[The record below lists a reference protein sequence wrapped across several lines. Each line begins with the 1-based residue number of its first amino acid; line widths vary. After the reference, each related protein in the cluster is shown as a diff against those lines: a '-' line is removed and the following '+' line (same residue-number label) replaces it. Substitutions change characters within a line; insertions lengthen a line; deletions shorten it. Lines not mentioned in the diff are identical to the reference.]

1 MSVFQNVSAFLGRNG
16 FPIGGPDIN
25 SVIAGLLYDMQHGLD
40 SGSGDGPMDARQPMI
55 PTWGMP
61 PEKTPKNT
69 SVIVI
74 DAGGTN
80 FRSCLVTFDAEG
92 NPSISDLEKCS
103 MPGIERELSKDE
115 FFDQIATNLDH
126 LKNKSTRIGF
136 CFSYAMKILP
146 DGDGEVLSFSKEI
159 NAKAVIG
166 SKVGAC
172 LSEALVKRGWNKPER
187 IVLLND
193 TTAALLAGASRNV
206 PGMKYSSYV
215 GLILGTGMNSAYI
228 EYSPIKKIE
237 GQVATPPA
245 AQIVVCESGMFDKL
259 PRSSF
264 DIAFDSST
272 NTPGRYVMEKMCSGA
287 YLGPLATF
295 ALKAAAMEGLFSEHV
310 ASRLAALPKADL
322 YDVDQFLY
330 GPYRHDTVLGDVV
343 APGTQDDYDTMYLIL
358 DAIIE
363 RSARLTTAVIASCVI
378 KSGKGEWPTKPVC
391 VLCNGTTFFKTH
403 NLRSRIHAYLDK
415 YLSDQR
421 HLYFDIVAMDND
433 ITLGT
438 AIGALSSS
446 LSK

>member
-61 PEKTPKNT
+61 PEKTPKDT

-187 IVLLND
+187 IVCELN
-193 TTAALLAGASRNV
+193 
-206 PGMKYSSYV
+206 V
-215 GLILGTGMNSAYI
+215 GCGT
-228 EYSPIKKIE
+228 
-237 GQVATPPA
+237 
-245 AQIVVCESGMFDKL
+245 
-259 PRSSF
+259 
-264 DIAFDSST
+264 
-272 NTPGRYVMEKMCSGA
+272 
-287 YLGPLATF
+287 
-295 ALKAAAMEGLFSEHV
+295 
-310 ASRLAALPKADL
+310 
-322 YDVDQFLY
+322 
-330 GPYRHDTVLGDVV
+330 
-343 APGTQDDYDTMYLIL
+343 
-358 DAIIE
+358 
-363 RSARLTTAVIASCVI
+363 
-378 KSGKGEWPTKPVC
+378 
-391 VLCNGTTFFKTH
+391 
-403 NLRSRIHAYLDK
+403 
-415 YLSDQR
+415 
-421 HLYFDIVAMDND
+421 
-433 ITLGT
+433 
-438 AIGALSSS
+438 
-446 LSK
+446 

>member
-25 SVIAGLLYDMQHGLD
+25 SVIAGLLYDMQQGLD
-40 SGSGDGPMDARQPMI
+40 VGSGDGPMDARQPMI

-80 FRSCLVTFDAEG
+80 FRSCLVSFDGGG
-92 NPSISDLEKCS
+92 NPSISDMEKCS
-103 MPGIERELSKDE
+103 MPGIERELSKEE

-126 LKNKSTRIGF
+126 LKNKGKRIGF

-159 NAKAVIG
+159 NAKEVIG

-172 LSEALVKRGWNKPER
+172 LSDALVKRGWERPER
-187 IVLLND
+187 IVLMND

-228 EYSPIKKIE
+228 EYNPIKKIE
-237 GQVATPPA
+237 EEVSNPPP

-310 ASRLAALPKADL
+310 ASHLAALPKVDL
-322 YDVDQFLY
+322 YDVDQFLS

-358 DAIIE
+358 DTMIE
-363 RSARLTTAVIASCVI
+363 RSARLTAAVIASCVI
-378 KSGKGEWPTKPVC
+378 KSGKGTYPAKPVC

-403 NLRSRIHAYLDK
+403 NLRSRIHGYLDK
-415 YLSDQR
+415 YLSEQR

-438 AIGALSSS
+438 AIGALSN
-446 LSK
+446 